1 MSRKRKTNWPL
12 KNRAL
17 YFICDPSLLRSGS
30 LLAVTKKAVA
40 GGANVV
46 QLRDKF
52 SSATVFLKEAGK
64 LARFLRKKKIPFI
77 VNDRLDVAL
86 ICGAAGA
93 HLGTEDIPIPHAR
106 KIMGQGKIIG
116 ASAHTVAQAK
126 RAEQAGADYIGAGQ
140 VFHTTTKGITQ
151 HPITVKKLAAIRRA
165 VSIPVVAIGGIKA
178 GNAARVMES
187 GCAGVAVVSAIMSSK
202 DPKKAAQTLMKVI
215 NG

>member
-12 KNRAL
+12 KNAAL
-17 YFICDPSLLRSGS
+17 YFICDPALLRSGS

-40 GGANVV
+40 GGANIV

-52 SSATVFLKEAGK
+52 SSAAAFLKEAGK
-64 LARFLRKKKIPFI
+64 LAEFLRKKKIPFI

-86 ICGAAGA
+86 ICGAAGV
-93 HLGTEDIPIPHAR
+93 HLGTDDIPIPQAR
-106 KIMGQGKIIG
+106 KLMGERKIVG

-151 HPITVKKLAAIRRA
+151 HPISVKTLAAIRRA

-202 DPKKAAQTLMKVI
+202 NPKKAAQLLMKVI
-215 NG
+215 NR